1 MTMARLRT
9 VKEALQLIKQKDGE
23 TAVTCNFIRQLCR
36 KGIIHSFTIGKKVL
50 LNYDEL
56 LAYLHI
62 SDSDE

>member
-9 VKEALQLIKQKDGE
+9 VKKSLTLIKRQDCE
-23 TAVTCNFIRQLCR
+23 TAVISNFIRQLCR
-36 KGIIHSFTIGKKVL
+36 KGVIHSFTIGKKVL

-62 SDSDE
+62 SENGE

>member
-1 MTMARLRT
+1 MLMARLRT
-9 VKEALQLIKQKDGE
+9 VKETLQLIKQKDSG
-23 TAVTCNFIRQLCR
+23 TAITCNFILQLCR

-62 SDSDE
+62 SENSE